1 MHIIIMW
8 RVQAPLGFNRN
19 VQRAS
24 IVGLGCA
31 GAVPTL
37 QRAADFV
44 RANPSRKAL
53 MLAVKIYSACYYIDN
68 SLETVVGN
76 AIYADGAAAHFSGLT
91 SSVDIGGGEGECLVS
106 ILALHPDMTGIVS
119 IYQPASLPW
128 ASRK

>member
-53 MLAVKIYSACYYIDN
+53 MLAVKFVPPA
-68 SLETVVGN
+68 T
-76 AIYADGAAAHFSGLT
+76 T
-91 SSVDIGGGEGECLVS
+91 STI
-106 ILALHPDMTGIVS
+106 
-119 IYQPASLPW
+119 AS
-128 ASRK
+128 KQ